1 MIGND
6 LSTKEAVMIVSDN
19 ERRNL
24 ACDKVK
30 QWSPFIKSSHPD
42 VYVFFMQ
49 WALMPFVK
57 EFSM

>member
-1 MIGND
+1 MQKEMIGND

-30 QWSPFIKSSHPD
+30 Q
-42 VYVFFMQ
+42 
-49 WALMPFVK
+49 
-57 EFSM
+57 